1 MISFDLT
8 GKVAVV
14 TGASSGLGQQFARA
28 LSEQGC
34 DVAILARRKERLE
47 EFSKE
52 LKQNG
57 QDCLPVSCDV
67 TDEESIKN
75 AIKAVVDHFGKI
87 DILVNNAGV
96 VEYSSGLHDHTTAQW
111 DKVLDTDL
119 KGVFLMARE
128 VSTIMM
134 KQKYGRIINI
144 SSVGGIQAGPAQVS
158 YFAAKGGVVNLTKAM
173 AGDLAPYGILVNA
186 IAPGYMSTNNTAQ
199 LRSDSDRS
207 EAIIDRIPA
216 GRWGTPDDMKGAVVF
231 LASAASDY
239 VNGFTLAV
247 DGGWLAR

>member
-1 MISFDLT
+1 MITFDLT

-57 QDCLPVSCDV
+57 HDCLPVSCDV

-75 AIKAVVDHFGKI
+75 AVNAVVNHFGKI

-134 KQKYGRIINI
+134 KQKYGRIVSM
-144 SSVGGIQAGPAQVS
+144 SSVVGVMGNAGQVNYAASKSGIIGMTMS
-158 YFAAKGGVVNLTKAM
+158 
-173 AGDLAPYGILVNA
+173 LAREVGSRGITVNA
-186 IAPGYMSTNNTAQ
+186 VAPGFIQTAMTDV
-199 LRSDSDRS
+199 LSDDIKEQMKSQ
-207 EAIIDRIPA
+207 IPL
-216 GRWGTPDDMKGAVVF
+216 GTFGSVQDIANAVVF
-231 LASAASDY
+231 LASDEAKYIA
-239 VNGFTLAV
+239 GQTLHV
-247 DGGWLAR
+247 DGGMAM

>member
-75 AIKAVVDHFGKI
+75 AVNAVVDHFGKI

-134 KQKYGRIINI
+134 KQKYGRIVSM
-144 SSVGGIQAGPAQVS
+144 SSVVGVMGNAGQVNYAASKSGIIGMTMS
-158 YFAAKGGVVNLTKAM
+158 
-173 AGDLAPYGILVNA
+173 LAREVGSRGITVNA
-186 IAPGYMSTNNTAQ
+186 VAPGFIQTAMTDV
-199 LRSDSDRS
+199 LSDDIKEQMKSQ
-207 EAIIDRIPA
+207 IPL
-216 GRWGTPDDMKGAVVF
+216 GTFGSVQDIANAVVF
-231 LASAASDY
+231 LASDEAKY
-239 VNGFTLAV
+239 ITGQTLHV
-247 DGGWLAR
+247 DGGMAM

>member
-1 MISFDLT
+1 MAEYCHFD
-8 GKVAVV
+8 AF
-14 TGASSGLGQQFARA
+14 SSESVNR
-28 LSEQGC
+28 
-34 DVAILARRKERLE
+34 LAE
-47 EFSKE
+47 ET
-52 LKQNG
+52 
-57 QDCLPVSCDV
+57 VR
-67 TDEESIKN
+67 I
-75 AIKAVVDHFGKI
+75 FGGI

-186 IAPGYMSTNNTAQ
+186 IAPGVYDTEMTHDALDAPGSLVLTITC
-199 LRSDSDRS
+199 
-207 EAIIDRIPA
+207 
-216 GRWGTPDDMKGAVVF
+216 
-231 LASAASDY
+231 Y
-239 VNGFTLAV
+239 
-247 DGGWLAR
+247 

>member
-75 AIKAVVDHFGKI
+75 AVNAVVDHFGKI

-134 KQKYGRIINI
+134 KQKYGRIVSM
-144 SSVGGIQAGPAQVS
+144 SSVVGVMGNAGQVNYAASKSGIIGMTMS
-158 YFAAKGGVVNLTKAM
+158 
-173 AGDLAPYGILVNA
+173 LAREVGSRGITVNA
-186 IAPGYMSTNNTAQ
+186 VAPGFIQTAMTDV
-199 LRSDSDRS
+199 LSDDIKEQMKSQ
-207 EAIIDRIPA
+207 IPLGA
-216 GRWGTPDDMKGAVVF
+216 FGSVQDIANAVVF
-231 LASAASDY
+231 LASDEAKY
-239 VNGFTLAV
+239 ITGQTLHV
-247 DGGWLAR
+247 DGGMAM

>member
-1 MISFDLT
+1 MITFDLT

-57 QDCLPVSCDV
+57 HDCLPVSCDV

-75 AIKAVVDHFGKI
+75 AVNAVVNHFGKI

-144 SSVGGIQAGPAQVS
+144 SSVVGIFGNAGQANYAASKAGVIGLTKS
-158 YFAAKGGVVNLTKAM
+158 AAKE
-173 AGDLAPYGILVNA
+173 LASRGITVNA
-186 IAPGYMSTNNTAQ
+186 VAPGFIETDMTQ
-199 LRSDSDRS
+199 KLS
-207 EAIIDRIPA
+207 EQVRNQILSQIPA
-216 GRWGTPDDMKGAVVF
+216 GKFGKPEHVAKTVAF
-231 LASAASDY
+231 LASDDASY
-239 VNGFTLAV
+239 ITGQVIQV
-247 DGGWLAR
+247 DGGM